1 MKLKE
6 KCTKINVFCRSINLA
21 FESIEN
27 NISICKLFLYTKWL
41 RCFEVR
47 KRIHQTLNGFP
58 VVWWISAQF
67 ELLLM
72 NTIWLRKYTVSVFSS
87 LVQRYTQERCN
98 ADLPSKLCH
107 SGRFIFC
114 KTGIIILKNIRLP
127 KHKQILQCFI
137 VPLICQT
144 ALTLLIT
151 VESAWSRPEW
161 LKFSITLYCC

>member
-1 MKLKE
+1 MNQLRIIFRSANYFFIRSDFDVLRSGNAF
-6 KCTKINVFCRSINLA
+6 TRLWMVFQWFGESQHNLNCCSWIR
-21 FESIEN
+21 FDYEN
-27 NISICKLFLYTKWL
+27 IQFQFLAAW
-41 RCFEVR
+41 C
-47 KRIHQTLNGFP
+47 
-58 VVWWISAQF
+58 
-67 ELLLM
+67 
-72 NTIWLRKYTVSVFSS
+72 
-87 LVQRYTQERCN
+87 RYTQERCN